1 MAVAGQ
7 SRASIVQSA
16 RTHQFSSIKNAL
28 TMSTSDRYVSI
39 REIFPSLRGQ
49 TVARCSSRIRS
60 PRRAVLFNESATPC
74 CPNRDVLQTDVEFVV
89 DNQLRPLESG
99 LHNGIGPTIWPILP
113 KPPCP
118 IGVFNILSSMV
129 LSQILGPME
138 ICIKFFFFGPER
150 KEPDSL

>member
-7 SRASIVQSA
+7 FARLSCSISRYPSVQLN
-16 RTHQFSSIKNAL
+16 KNAL

-60 PRRAVLFNESATPC
+60 PRRAVLFNESATPG
-74 CPNRDVLQTDVEFVV
+74 CPNRDVLQTEVEFVV
-89 DNQLRPLESG
+89 DNQLRPLQSS
-99 LHNGIGPTIWPILP
+99 LRNGIGPTIWPILP

-118 IGVFNILSSMV
+118 IGVFNILIPMV
-129 LSQILGPME
+129 LSRILGPME
-138 ICIKFFFFGPER
+138 ICIKFLFFGPER